1 MLDYI
6 SSGFNGKTAKILELQ
21 NSMKIS
27 KMFQDEEKHSAML
40 EKQYN
45 ELDKNKLGDFSKQL
59 EFMIDKL
66 QASKKVEE
74 MSQME
79 SYKQKYNH

>member
-1 MLDYI
+1 
-6 SSGFNGKTAKILELQ
+6 
-21 NSMKIS
+21 MKIS

-45 ELDKNKLGDFSKQL
+45 ELDKNKLGDFSRQL

-74 MSQME
+74 MS
-79 SYKQKYNH
+79 